1 MRFGGGEGLKKKGA
15 FYSLIF
21 NLCGVGE
28 LTHFWTEVAKKA
40 NPRGDGTERSH
51 AFNTQSG
58 VPGLRE
64 GRSDLPR

>member
-1 MRFGGGEGLKKKGA
+1 MGEEWVLKRREL
-15 FYSLIF
+15 YSLIF

-28 LTHFWTEVAKKA
+28 LTHFWTEIAKKA
-40 NPRGDGTERSH
+40 NPGGDGSERAH
-51 AFNTQSG
+51 AFSTQSG